1 MPLNLLQHKSWH
13 VGSAKNQERVRR
25 DERDAQLREEE
36 EERRMQLED
45 ADRRLQILRSRMN
58 TNEDGGPVTSS
69 TSIADTSTVSRVG
82 FGTTVGGSLTTS
94 TSAATGSTLGGSSSA
109 AVPRERTRGARTTSD
124 TTAREVQLIGEDGHI
139 NLFPKGHEKGKRPT
153 GDKKKEEEERELNE
167 SGVRLSRP
175 AEPWYSKGKPGDSND
190 SNDNNDDKSLKKKR
204 KEERRLGDMDPLRE
218 MKFGLEKLREVRKET
233 EEAQRERDR
242 DIGMMGFG
250 LESRSWHTSHAG
262 HRERNLRGGRD
273 RDKERDRE
281 RGKERDR
288 DRGKERDREKD
299 RERHKERHRHKEKYR
314 ERNNNREKDGERDR
328 DGDRGAIEKLREEK
342 RKREE
347 QERRKAQALLLGDR
361 QTQRR

>member
-58 TNEDGGPVTSS
+58 TNEDGGTGTSS
-69 TSIADTSTVSRVG
+69 TSIADTSTVGAVSRVG
-82 FGTTVGGSLTTS
+82 LGTTVGGSSTTG

-109 AVPRERTRGARTTSD
+109 VVSRERTRGARTTSD

-167 SGVRLSRP
+167 SGMRLSRP

-190 SNDNNDDKSLKKKR
+190 CNDNNDDKSLKKKR

-218 MKFGLEKLREVRKET
+218 MKFGLEKLREVRRET

-262 HRERNLRGGRD
+262 HRERSLRGGRDRD
-273 RDKERDRE
+273 RDKERDRDKG
-281 RGKERDR
+281 RGKERD
-288 DRGKERDREKD
+288 KEKD

-314 ERNNNREKDGERDR
+314 ERNNNREKDGGRERDR
-328 DGDRGAIEKLREEK
+328 DGGAIEKLREEK